1 MPAAKQIEPDA
12 INKSPETDIESNVYE
27 LHSASDEMAAN
38 TIATLLR
45 RVCKASTCEID
56 NLIGELRG
64 LREKLETD
72 CDHLESDIAE
82 HAKLSQAVMQ
92 LTAIGSDS
100 VENLPRAP
108 RINQ

>member
-1 MPAAKQIEPDA
+1 MPAAKQIEPDT
-12 INKSPETDIESNVYE
+12 IDKSLETDIERNVRA
-27 LHSASDEMAAN
+27 LNRAGDEMAAN

-45 RVCKASTCEID
+45 RVCEASTYEID
-56 NLIGELRG
+56 DLIGELRG

-72 CDHLESDIAE
+72 CDQLESDIAE

-108 RINQ
+108 RISQ

>member
-27 LHSASDEMAAN
+27 LNRASDEMAAN

-45 RVCKASTCEID
+45 RVCEASTYEID

-100 VENLPRAP
+100 VENLPRAT

>member
-1 MPAAKQIEPDA
+1 MPAAKKIEPDP
-12 INKSPETDIESNVYE
+12 INKSLETDIEKNVYE
-27 LHSASDEMAAN
+27 VNRAIDEMSAN

-56 NLIGELRG
+56 NLIGEFRG
-64 LREKLETD
+64 LREKIESD
-72 CDHLESDIAE
+72 RQHLESDIAE

-108 RINQ
+108 RISQ

>member
-1 MPAAKQIEPDA
+1 MPAAKQIEPDT
-12 INKSPETDIESNVYE
+12 INKSLETDIEKNVYE
-27 LHSASDEMAAN
+27 VNRASDEMAAN

-72 CDHLESDIAE
+72 RNHLESDIAE

-92 LTAIGSDS
+92 LTAVASDD
-100 VENLPRAP
+100 VEKLPSAP
-108 RINQ
+108 RISQ

>member
-1 MPAAKQIEPDA
+1 MPAAKQIEPDT
-12 INKSPETDIESNVYE
+12 IDKSLETDIERNVRA
-27 LHSASDEMAAN
+27 LNRAGDEMAAN

-45 RVCKASTCEID
+45 RVCEASTYEID
-56 NLIGELRG
+56 NLIGELRA

-72 CDHLESDIAE
+72 YDHLESDIAE

-108 RINQ
+108 RISQ

>member
-1 MPAAKQIEPDA
+1 MPAAKQIEPDTF
-12 INKSPETDIESNVYE
+12 NKSLETDIEKNAYE
-27 LHSASDEMAAN
+27 VNRASDEMAAN

-45 RVCKASTCEID
+45 RVCEASTYEID
-56 NLIGELRG
+56 NLIGELRA

-72 CDHLESDIAE
+72 YDHHESDIAE

-100 VENLPRAP
+100 VKELPTAP
-108 RINQ
+108 RVGQ

>member
-1 MPAAKQIEPDA
+1 MPAAKQTEPDA
-12 INKSPETDIESNVYE
+12 TNKSLEMNIERNVRA
-27 LHSASDEMAAN
+27 LNRAGDEMAAN

-100 VENLPRAP
+100 VKELPTAP
-108 RINQ
+108 RVGQ

>member
-1 MPAAKQIEPDA
+1 MPAAKQTEPGA
-12 INKSPETDIESNVYE
+12 TNKSPEMNIERNVRA
-27 LHSASDEMAAN
+27 LNRAGDEMAAN

-45 RVCKASTCEID
+45 RVCEASTYEID
-56 NLIGELRG
+56 DLIGELRG

-92 LTAIGSDS
+92 LAGSDS
-100 VENLPRAP
+100 VE
-108 RINQ
+108 

>member
-1 MPAAKQIEPDA
+1 MPAAKQIEPDT
-12 INKSPETDIESNVYE
+12 INNSLETDIEKKVYE
-27 LHSASDEMAAN
+27 VNRASDEMSAN

-56 NLIGELRG
+56 NLIGEFRG

-72 CDHLESDIAE
+72 RNHLESDIAE

-92 LTAIGSDS
+92 LAGSDS
-100 VENLPRAP
+100 VKDLPRAP
-108 RINQ
+108 RISQ